1 MDILGELK
9 NTLTFIATH
18 IKSEY
23 VALFSVMV
31 TIIIY
36 IFNRKAEL
44 KYKKYESR
52 RLEYAKLISLLR
64 IAFTSQEKLQL
75 NNEGKI
81 DKDLQ
86 LQFYDAGSS
95 LMLYAS
101 KKLYKEYIFFREFS
115 NSEYIKSS
123 KYYDPQMII
132 YIEANILRQIRK
144 EVGLSALNQISANEA
159 LGFWVNGVAMNPKQK
174 NIAHQ
179 MNYKIIMLKIDLFF
193 MNRIHGVFI
202 NWCFYKLIKPV
213 GGIIYCIFKY
223 ILGGTVIILKNL
235 LNKQKEIKKS

>member
-86 LQFYDAGSS
+86 LQFM
-95 LMLYAS
+95 ML
-101 KKLYKEYIFFREFS
+101 
-115 NSEYIKSS
+115 
-123 KYYDPQMII
+123 
-132 YIEANILRQIRK
+132 
-144 EVGLSALNQISANEA
+144 
-159 LGFWVNGVAMNPKQK
+159 
-174 NIAHQ
+174 
-179 MNYKIIMLKIDLFF
+179 DL
-193 MNRIHGVFI
+193 H
-202 NWCFYKLIKPV
+202 
-213 GGIIYCIFKY
+213 
-223 ILGGTVIILKNL
+223 
-235 LNKQKEIKKS
+235 